1 MGINDSEFVDFNFT
15 GKFGS
20 SYILKFSD
28 NGSNGHHGAID
39 NLRFSQIDIT
49 DSNTLQANQK
59 SPASIPLNTVA
70 ERNLSFGTSTSEDS
84 GFEGTLDEVR
94 IYNRSLTASEI
105 SILYLGGS
113 VEFTTTN
120 ERQPPV
126 VELYQARPESNNS
139 VLLSGELTNI
149 DLENPL
155 VTIYYGSSDGGLS
168 TSGWENNI
176 TLNNGNPLPAGE
188 FDANVS
194 GLIPGQKYFFRA
206 YAQVRMVRTGRLENP
221 RSKKNILAFWRL
233 DEPSGNIATDSVIPL
248 RDARIQGK
256 EDNATRMAGYS
267 GNGLT
272 LDGANDWLNLDPENT
287 GYLNDS
293 FEGRTF
299 MTWMQ
304 IDPKLYAGPEITA
317 FKNLAA
323 YFPFKLGFGLT
334 AYDTNYE
341 QYEASIHGET
351 TWTAGKFDSAL
362 NTESDLDHVLV
373 PAKESLSTLHHDSY
387 SISLWVNTTTG
398 DDKFARGQLNAFSFD
413 LELTTIISPTLKIS

>member
-1 MGINDSEFVDFNFT
+1 MQCNLDIAEILAFGNKLSDIDASLVEHYLGEKWDLNNIPGTTILDFATGQANNDDLANTFASNLSSSTSGATVINGGTPNISLEWYASSNVLELHGSGNSYWNQIDPGSSGVNVLQLDLDGGEEDPYIVFTVDSGKALFLDSVVIGHGSFQSKADHAWTISITEVGGVEAFTHTTAVMGINDSEFVDFNFT

-59 SPASIPLNTVA
+59 SPASIPLNTTA
-70 ERNLSFGTSTSEDS
+70 GRNLSFGTSTSEDS

-139 VLLSGELTNI
+139 VVLSGELTNI

-176 TLNNGNPLPAGE
+176 TLNNGNPLPAG
-188 FDANVS
+188 
-194 GLIPGQKYFFRA
+194 GI
-206 YAQVRMVRTGRLENP
+206 
-221 RSKKNILAFWRL
+221 
-233 DEPSGNIATDSVIPL
+233 
-248 RDARIQGK
+248 
-256 EDNATRMAGYS
+256 
-267 GNGLT
+267 
-272 LDGANDWLNLDPENT
+272 
-287 GYLNDS
+287 
-293 FEGRTF
+293 
-299 MTWMQ
+299 
-304 IDPKLYAGPEITA
+304 
-317 FKNLAA
+317 
-323 YFPFKLGFGLT
+323 
-334 AYDTNYE
+334 
-341 QYEASIHGET
+341 
-351 TWTAGKFDSAL
+351 
-362 NTESDLDHVLV
+362 
-373 PAKESLSTLHHDSY
+373 
-387 SISLWVNTTTG
+387 
-398 DDKFARGQLNAFSFD
+398 
-413 LELTTIISPTLKIS
+413 